1 MLTLKYSVKTG
12 RLHVAEFGDVI
23 ETKYVLSPEQ
33 LEVSAFGNST
43 VYYSGNPI
51 VYAPGDVINLPYT
64 SGELSTMEAVGLAW
78 GAYASGIEPA

>member
-1 MLTLKYSVKTG
+1 MVD
-12 RLHVAEFGDVI
+12 FGDVV
-23 ETKYVLSPEQ
+23 ETKYVLSEDQ
-33 LEVSAFGNST
+33 LETSAFGNST

-78 GAYASGIEPA
+78 AAYASGIEPT

>member
-1 MLTLKYSVKTG
+1 M
-12 RLHVAEFGDVI
+12 ADFGDVI
-23 ETKYVLSPEQ
+23 ETKYVLSENQ
-33 LEVSAFGNST
+33 LDTSAFGNST

-78 GAYASGIEPA
+78 AAYASGIEPA

>member
-1 MLTLKYSVKTG
+1 MVD
-12 RLHVAEFGDVI
+12 FGDVV
-23 ETKYVLSPEQ
+23 ETKYVLSENQ
-33 LEVSAFGNST
+33 LQTSAFGNST

-78 GAYASGIEPA
+78 GAYSSGIEPT